1 MGKISFIKKGPEPVA
16 GSDSEVIVD
25 CYRKNRARKFIGL
38 GAFVVILV
46 VISGYAMGMGSYK
59 ILLFDV
65 YGIIWD
71 HLTHMSDGITSLE
84 MRVIW
89 DDRLPRLLAALIA
102 GAGLAAAGACMQSML
117 KNPLADP
124 YTTGISS
131 GASFGATIAI
141 VLGITI
147 GGAGGTVVNA
157 FIFALIPTAVILALS
172 TIKRASPTTM
182 ILAGISVMYIFN
194 ALTSWIMLTADET
207 AMAAAYEWTIGTLNK
222 ASWVT
227 LPAMF
232 AVTLAGS
239 LIILLST
246 KYLNAMNAGDD
257 FAKTLGVNVDRIRII
272 LLAVVSIIAAGIVS
286 FTGVIGFVG
295 LVIPHIS
302 RMILG
307 GDHRLMLPTSMAFGG
322 FLMILADLLSR
333 TLLTGFELPVGAIT
347 TIIGVPM
354 FAYLLIKRGKSY
366 ES

>member
-1 MGKISFIKKGPEPVA
+1 MSKISFLNNGPEPAA

-38 GAFVVILV
+38 GVFVVILV
-46 VISGYAMGMGSYK
+46 IISGYAMGMGSYK
-59 ILLFDV
+59 IPLFDV

-71 HLTHMSDGITSLE
+71 HLTHMSDGITSIE
-84 MRVIW
+84 MRIVW

-157 FIFALIPTAVILALS
+157 FVFALIPTGVILALS
-172 TIKRASPTTM
+172 TIRRASPTTM

-222 ASWVT
+222 SSWTT

-232 AVTLAGS
+232 AVTLVGT
-239 LIILLST
+239 LIILFST
-246 KYLNAMNAGDD
+246 RYLNAMNAGDD
-257 FAKTLGVNVDRIRII
+257 FAKTLGVDVDKIRIV
-272 LLAVVSIIAAGIVS
+272 LLAFVSIIAAGIVS

-295 LVIPHIS
+295 LVAPHMA
-302 RMILG
+302 RILIGSDNKLLVPGSLICGSIMMVGCDILSKMFTTHPLPIGIVTALIG
-307 GDHRLMLPTSMAFGG
+307 GPV
-322 FLMILADLLSR
+322 FL
-333 TLLTGFELPVGAIT
+333 
-347 TIIGVPM
+347 
-354 FAYLLIKRGKSY
+354 LLIMKQRK
-366 ES
+366 EAW